1 MDGDMMPLRRIV
13 GGDASNMRQR
23 VADLLASDY
32 ACTALAL
39 RPGWPGSPP
48 MPRDGL
54 LIGDVAAQSGLSRKA
69 LLLSLLAFVIQARRS
84 GLRLDEIKSIVA
96 LRRSG
101 RSPCSHVEDLVHM
114 KLERI
119 EQILI
124 LADLSM
130 VREHLR
136 ALLPAAKARPTR
148 SAAVCPCI
156 EHLTLTKGRR

>member
-1 MDGDMMPLRRIV
+1 
-13 GGDASNMRQR
+13 
-23 VADLLASDY
+23 
-32 ACTALAL
+32 
-39 RPGWPGSPP
+39 

-69 LLLSLLAFVIQARRS
+69 LLLYERAGVLPASRRTAAGYRVYDKGTLSLLAFVIQARRP

-119 EQILI
+119 EQI

>member
-1 MDGDMMPLRRIV
+1 
-13 GGDASNMRQR
+13 
-23 VADLLASDY
+23 
-32 ACTALAL
+32 
-39 RPGWPGSPP
+39 

-69 LLLSLLAFVIQARRS
+69 LLLYERAGVLPASRRAAAGYRVYDKGPLSLLAFVIQARRP

>member
-1 MDGDMMPLRRIV
+1 MARLSSHATGRSADRR
-13 GGDASNMRQR
+13 GGGA
-23 VADLLASDY
+23 
-32 ACTALAL
+32 
-39 RPGWPGSPP
+39 
-48 MPRDGL
+48 
-54 LIGDVAAQSGLSRKA
+54 SGLSRKA
-69 LLLSLLAFVIQARRS
+69 LRLYERAGVLPASRRTAAGYRVYDKGTLSLLAFVIQARRL
-84 GLRLDEIKSIVA
+84 GFRLAEIKSIVA

-101 RSPCSHVEDLVHM
+101 RTPCSHVEDLVHM

-119 EQILI
+119 EQI

>member
-1 MDGDMMPLRRIV
+1 MGGDMMPLRRIV

-69 LLLSLLAFVIQARRS
+69 LLLSLLAFVIQARRL
-84 GLRLDEIKSIVA
+84 GFRLAEIKSIVA

-101 RSPCSHVEDLVHM
+101 RTPCSHVEDLVHM

-119 EQILI
+119 EQI